1 MSTQSEVMH
10 CYEQITS
17 ITERMLLLAATV
29 QWAALPLL
37 ELQYSETVERLKVI
51 EPLEILLEEQ
61 LKRKF
66 QLLQRIISNH
76 ANITAAVLPQLNRLG
91 DILQSLEQ
99 QQDLH
104 NAYGQTSDI
113 YL

>member
-17 ITERMLLLAATV
+17 VTERMLLMASTG

-37 ELQYSETVERLKVI
+37 EGQYTDTVERLKVI
-51 EPLEILLEEQ
+51 EPFETLHEEQ
-61 LKRKF
+61 LIRKF
-66 QLLQRIISNH
+66 QLLQRITSNH
-76 ANITAAVLPQLNRLG
+76 ANISAAVLPQLNRLG

>member
-1 MSTQSEVMH
+1 MH

-17 ITERMLLLAATV
+17 VTERMLLLATTG

-51 EPLEILLEEQ
+51 EPLEVLLEEQ
-61 LKRKF
+61 SKRKL
-66 QLLQRIISNH
+66 QLLQRITANH
-76 ANITAAVLPQLNRLG
+76 VNINAVVLPQLNRLG

-104 NAYGQTSDI
+104 NAYSQTSGI
-113 YL
+113 HL

>member
-10 CYEQITS
+10 CYEQITLV
-17 ITERMLLLAATV
+17 TERMLLLATTG

-37 ELQYSETVERLKVI
+37 ELQYSETVERLRVI
-51 EPLEILLEEQ
+51 EPLEVLLEEQ

-66 QLLQRIISNH
+66 QLLHRITANH
-76 ANITAAVLPQLNRLG
+76 ANINATVLPQLTRLG

-99 QQDLH
+99 QQDLN
-104 NAYGQTSDI
+104 NAYSQTSDV

>member
-17 ITERMLLLAATV
+17 VTERMLLLATTG

-51 EPLEILLEEQ
+51 EPLEVLLEEQ
-61 LKRKF
+61 SKRKL
-66 QLLQRIISNH
+66 QLLQRITANH
-76 ANITAAVLPQLNRLG
+76 VNINAVVLPQLNRLG

-104 NAYGQTSDI
+104 NAYSQTSGI
-113 YL
+113 HL

>member
-10 CYEQITS
+10 CYEQITLV
-17 ITERMLLLAATV
+17 TERMLLLTTTG

-37 ELQYSETVERLKVI
+37 ELQYSETVERLRVI
-51 EPLEILLEEQ
+51 EPLEVLLEDQ

-66 QLLQRIISNH
+66 QLLQRITVNH
-76 ANITAAVLPQLNRLG
+76 ANINAAVLPQLNRLG
-91 DILQSLEQ
+91 DMLQSLEQ
-99 QQDLH
+99 QHELH
-104 NAYGQTSDI
+104 NAYSQTSDI

>member
-10 CYEQITS
+10 CYEQITLV
-17 ITERMLLLAATV
+17 TERMLLLTTTG

-51 EPLEILLEEQ
+51 EPLEVLLEEQ

-66 QLLQRIISNH
+66 QLLQRITVNH
-76 ANITAAVLPQLNRLG
+76 ANINAAVLPQLNRLG
-91 DILQSLEQ
+91 DMLQSLEQ
-99 QQDLH
+99 QHELH
-104 NAYGQTSDI
+104 NAYSQTSDI
-113 YL
+113 YS

>member
-1 MSTQSEVMH
+1 MH

-17 ITERMLLLAATV
+17 VTERMLLLATTG

-51 EPLEILLEEQ
+51 EPLEVLLEEQ
-61 LKRKF
+61 SKRKL
-66 QLLQRIISNH
+66 QLLQRITANH
-76 ANITAAVLPQLNRLG
+76 ANINAVVLPQLNRLG

-104 NAYGQTSDI
+104 NAYSQTSGI
-113 YL
+113 HL

>member
-17 ITERMLLLAATV
+17 VTERMLLLAATG

-37 ELQYSETVERLKVI
+37 EAQYSETVERLKVI
-51 EPLEILLEEQ
+51 EPLEILHEEQ

-66 QLLQRIISNH
+66 HLLQRITSNH
-76 ANITAAVLPQLNRLG
+76 DSINAAVLPQLNRLG